1 MEKGKKKAHI
11 ETVQSMLRPYHVV
24 VYAFGR
30 DNFTEERLLAMSQPN
45 SASHT
50 ID

>member
-1 MEKGKKKAHI
+1 MEKGKKKPHI
-11 ETVQSMLRPYHVV
+11 ETVQSVLRPYHVV
-24 VYAFGR
+24 VYAFGKE
-30 DNFTEERLLAMSQPN
+30 NFSEERLLAMSNPS